1 MKNIIYTL
9 LTACIVTSCADMPEE
24 YGEQEQYMNMNITD
38 AESVF
43 IVSNSSINRTSSRSD
58 NTANKV
64 NKLFKLTEDGAVE
77 EVILTLEDNSTLTEI
92 REPLSIDSIEGYVI
106 FTFGPDVILPQT
118 CYLVNI
124 STGKINDLGGVK
136 RKCPVPQG
144 FSKQAKIFTDEQN
157 NLYFRYGD
165 VDNPNKTNVQRVNL
179 EDMSKSM
186 YSPDTADVMNF
197 MVDSFG
203 NMVYTDWEEAEVILR
218 KKDGELYTLL
228 NGENDATASTYWIG
242 LDGNIYIFDVN
253 NDTVYRVTIDSNGDV
268 RKTLYETSTAI
279 MVNADT
285 EILKLNNNVVFVTYG
300 DYSNI
305 TVDDGYTFKSMDIPF
320 ESITNVRVS
329 DKYVYLSGDKGL
341 IKIDLFYD
349 TITQIYNEE
358 IHDFDVTSNDS
369 ITFSYKNVLGKIN
382 ENGDLTITHH
392 VDDKVTNLKLIK

>member
-9 LTACIVTSCADMPEE
+9 LIACIVTSCADVQEE

-58 NTANKV
+58 STANKV

-106 FTFGPDVILPQT
+106 FTFGPDVIIPQT

-268 RKTLYETSTAI
+268 RKTLYESSTAI

-285 EILKLNNNVVFVTYG
+285 EILKLNNNIVFATYG
-300 DYSNI
+300 NYSYI
-305 TVDDGYTFKSMDIPF
+305 TVDDGYSFNTVNIPL
-320 ESITNVRVS
+320 ESITNAKVS

-349 TITQIYNEE
+349 TITQIYNGE
-358 IHDFDVTSNDS
+358 IYDFDVTSNDS

-382 ENGDLTITHH
+382 ENGDLTITHY
-392 VDDKVTNLKLIK
+392 VDDKITNLKLIK